1 MTSFDKNKFRF
12 RETFTNHNGKTSGS
26 GFVGV
31 ILGLLA
37 GIAFAA
43 AMVGYFY
50 KLPNTVEVMGEI
62 LKLVAAATILLG
74 VRKAA
79 GVIPNGKNNTSSN
92 NTDIDT
98 NISNGNYSAD
108 GVTEFSNKG

>member
-1 MTSFDKNKFRF
+1 MANFNKDKFRF
-12 RETFTNHNGKTSGS
+12 RETFTNSNGKTSGS
-26 GFVGV
+26 GFIGV

-43 AMVGYFY
+43 TMVGYFFE
-50 KLPNTVEVMGEI
+50 LPNTVEVMGEI

-74 VRKAA
+74 VRK
-79 GVIPNGKNNTSSN
+79 VSPNINIGKKEDVN
-92 NTDIDT
+92 T

-108 GVTEFSNKG
+108 NVTEMSNSNKG

>member
-1 MTSFDKNKFRF
+1 MTNFNKNKFRF
-12 RETFTNHNGKTSGS
+12 KETFTNSNGKTSGS
-26 GFVGV
+26 GFIGV

-43 AMVGYFY
+43 TMIGYFLE
-50 KLPNTVEVMGEI
+50 LPNTVAVMGEI

-74 VRKAA
+74 VRK
-79 GVIPNGKNNTSSN
+79 VSPNINIGNRNK
-92 NTDIDT
+92 DEVDT

-108 GVTEFSNKG
+108 GVTEMTNKG